1 MLHYVSALKYEWHLF
16 GEALVYYKG
25 VQMKIA
31 PVSRGLGNNRANYFI
46 FHTGQHYYYNLN
58 KVFFE
63 QQKFAN
69 KVSRSALVLNP
80 EHRVSSPKD

>member
-1 MLHYVSALKYEWHLF
+1 
-16 GEALVYYKG
+16 
-25 VQMKIA
+25 MKMA
-31 PVSRGLGNNRANYFI
+31 PVSRGLDNNRANYFI
-46 FHTGQHYYYNLN
+46 FHAGQHYSYNLN

-69 KVSRSALVLNP
+69 KVSRFALVLNP